1 MDSSA
6 SAMPGKNEA
15 GKVML
20 FSEGRVLIYLLLT
33 VVAFLP
39 GLRCNAAAEPAPA
52 KNDIVLYD
60 NSKRTGDFDVMNKE
74 HVIRFL
80 VPFSKTFY
88 FLEKGRQMGMAY
100 ESIKF
105 FEQHINKQLQK
116 GHVKI
121 KAVIIPTPR
130 DRLIADLAEG
140 YGDIAV
146 GNLTV
151 TPDRLKKVDF
161 SDPFYRDVREVVI
174 TKSDGPALKSLFDLA
189 GKQIFVRK
197 SSSYHEHLLHV
208 NKTLTATGKKPIKI
222 VLADEYLEDEDLLE
236 MVNAGLIPMVIV
248 DLHKADLWKQVF
260 PSIKVHDNIVVHS
273 GGNVAWAIRKNS
285 PLLKKRLNS
294 FVKTHRQ
301 GTLHFNILIK
311 RYLKSTKYAR
321 NNVSKKEMKKFNDVV
336 KLFQKYG
343 DQYAFDWL
351 MLGALAYQES
361 GLDQSKKSK
370 AGAVGIM
377 QILPSTAA
385 DANVNIKGIDK
396 LEPNVHAGTKYL
408 RFMADRYYSGQ
419 EMSTLN
425 KHLFSFASYNAG
437 PARVAKLRKEAK
449 TKGLDPNV
457 WFNNVE
463 LVAAQRIGRETV
475 QYVSNIYK
483 YYVAYRLIVKGVMKK
498 EAGKK
503 TLKHQYSN

>member
-1 MDSSA
+1 MFR
-6 SAMPGKNEA
+6 G
-15 GKVML
+15 VRL
-20 FSEGRVLIYLLLT
+20 FVYLLIA
-33 VVAFLP
+33 VVVILP
-39 GLRCNAAAEPAPA
+39 GARSQAAPDLPSREGNVALFQPH
-52 KNDIVLYD
+52 KK
-60 NSKRTGDFDVMNKE
+60 SGDFDVMDKD

-88 FLEKGRQMGMAY
+88 FLDKGRQMGIAY
-100 ESIKF
+100 ESIRF
-105 FEQHINKQLQK
+105 FEKEINKQQKK

-130 DRLIADLAEG
+130 DRLLTDLAEG
-140 YGDIAV
+140 YGDVAV
-146 GNLTV
+146 GNLTI
-151 TPDRLKKVDF
+151 TPNRLEKVDF
-161 SDPFYRDVREVVI
+161 SDPFYRDAREVVI
-174 TKSDGPALKSLFDLA
+174 TPRDAPPLKSLFDLS

-197 SSSYHEHLLHV
+197 SSSYHENLLHV
-208 NKTLTATGKKPIKI
+208 NETFAATGKKPIKI
-222 VLADEYLEDEDLLE
+222 MPADEYLEDEDLLE
-236 MVNAGLIPMVIV
+236 MVNASLIPMVVV

-260 PSIKVHDNIVVHS
+260 PNIKVHDNIVIHS

-285 PLLKKRLNS
+285 PLLKKQLNS

-311 RYLKSTKYAR
+311 RYLKNTKYAR
-321 NNVSKKEMKKFNDVV
+321 NNVSEKEMEKFNDVV

-343 DQYAFDWL
+343 EQYSFDWL

-361 GLDQSKKSK
+361 GLDQSKKSR

-377 QILPSTAA
+377 QVLPSTAA
-385 DANVNIKGIDK
+385 DANVNIKGITA

-408 RFMADRYYSGQ
+408 RFMTDRYYSDQ
-419 EMSTLN
+419 SMDDLN
-425 KHLFSFASYNAG
+425 KDLFTFASYNAG

-449 TKGLDPNV
+449 EKGLDPNV

-483 YYVAYRLIVKGVMKK
+483 YYVAYRLIVKGIIKK

-503 TLKHQYSN
+503 Y

>member
-1 MDSSA
+1 MQDENQVGKDMIIRRVQLLGYLVMAVVILLPGA
-6 SAMPGKNEA
+6 SAKAASEPTPPKSDIA
-15 GKVML
+15 L
-20 FSEGRVLIYLLLT
+20 FH
-33 VVAFLP
+33 
-39 GLRCNAAAEPAPA
+39 
-52 KNDIVLYD
+52 
-60 NSKRTGDFDVMNKE
+60 NSKRGGDFDVMDKE

-88 FLEKGRQMGMAY
+88 FLEKGRQKGMAY
-100 ESIKF
+100 ESIMF
-105 FEQHINKQLQK
+105 FEKQINKQRQK

-121 KAVIIPTPR
+121 KAVVIPTPR
-130 DRLIADLAEG
+130 DRLLTDLVNG

-146 GNLTV
+146 GNLTI
-151 TPDRLKKVDF
+151 TPKRLQTVDF

-174 TKSDGPALKSLFDLA
+174 THSDGPSLKSLFDLS
-189 GKQIFVRK
+189 GKEIFVRK
-197 SSSYHEHLLHV
+197 SSSYHESLLHV
-208 NKTLTATGKKPIKI
+208 NETLAATGKKPIKI

-236 MVNAGLIPMVIV
+236 MVNADLIPMVVV

-260 PSIKVHDNIVVHS
+260 PKVKVHDRIVVHS
-273 GGNVAWAIRKNS
+273 GGSIGWAIRKNS
-285 PLLKKRLNS
+285 PLLKKQLNR
-294 FVKTHRQ
+294 FVKNHRQ
-301 GTLHFNILIK
+301 GTLHYNILIK
-311 RYLKSTKYAR
+311 RYLKNAKYAR
-321 NNVSKKEMKKFNDVV
+321 NNVSEKEMKKFHNVV

-361 GLDQSKKSK
+361 GLDQSKRSK

-385 DANVNIKGIDK
+385 DGNVNVKGIDK

-419 EMSTLN
+419 EMDKLN
-425 KHLFSFASYNAG
+425 KHLFAFASYNAG
-437 PARVAKLRKEAK
+437 PARVARLRKEAGE
-449 TKGLDPNV
+449 KGLDPNV

-463 LVAAQRIGRETV
+463 LIAARRIGRETV

-483 YYVAYRLIVKGVMKK
+483 YYIAYRLIGNGISKK
-498 EAGKK
+498 EAEKK
-503 TLKHQYSN
+503 KLKQQYSK

>member
-1 MDSSA
+1 MF
-6 SAMPGKNEA
+6 GE
-15 GKVML
+15 VRL
-20 FSEGRVLIYLLLT
+20 YVYLLI
-33 VVAFLP
+33 AACIFLP
-39 GLRCNAAAEPAPA
+39 GAAFQAALGAPLPES
-52 KNDIVLYD
+52 DGVLYHK
-60 NSKRTGDFDVMNKE
+60 SKKVGDFDVMEKD
-74 HVIRFL
+74 HMIRFL

-88 FLEKGRQMGMAY
+88 FLEKGKQMGLAY
-100 ESIKF
+100 ESVKF
-105 FEQHINKQLQK
+105 FEKYINQQQQK

-130 DRLIADLAEG
+130 DRLIPDLAEG

-146 GNLTV
+146 GNLTI
-151 TPDRLKKVDF
+151 TPERLKIVDF
-161 SDPFYRDVREVVI
+161 GDPFYRDVREVVI
-174 TKSDGPALKSLFDLA
+174 TPGNAPSFKSLFDLA

-197 SSSYHEHLLHV
+197 SSSYHESLLHV
-208 NKTLTATGKKPIKI
+208 NETLAATGKKPITI
-222 VLADEYLEDEDLLE
+222 MPADEYLEDEDLLE
-236 MVNAGLIPMVIV
+236 MVNAGLIPMVVV

-260 PSIKVHDNIVVHS
+260 PHIKVHDNIVIHS
-273 GGNVAWAIRKNS
+273 GGNVAWAIRKKS
-285 PLLKKRLNS
+285 PLLKKQLNS

-301 GTLHFNILIK
+301 GTLHFNILMK

-321 NNVSKKEMKKFNDVV
+321 NNVSKKEIKKFNDVV

-361 GLDQSKKSK
+361 GLDQGKRSK

-377 QILPSTAA
+377 QVLPSTAA
-385 DANVNIKGIDK
+385 DSNVNIQGIDK

-419 EMSTLN
+419 EVDTLN
-425 KHLFSFASYNAG
+425 KYLFSFASYNAG
-437 PARVAKLRKEAK
+437 PARVARLRKEAMQN
-449 TKGLDPNV
+449 GLDPNI

-463 LVAAQRIGRETV
+463 LVAARRIGRETV

-483 YYVAYRLIVKGVMKK
+483 YYVAYKLIVRDIMNK
-498 EAGKK
+498 EVGKK
-503 TLKHQYSN
+503 ILQQQYAN